1 MSMHAAPGEKRGLG
15 GPVMSSV
22 GRSRNL
28 GYARRPWRD
37 ALARICRQRSIV
49 LGYHGVTEGRLR
61 DDPSLLQ
68 LSPRRFSGQ
77 LELMVDAG
85 FRFVT
90 MAALAR
96 LADGATPPPGFA
108 VVTFDDGMRNNH
120 DVAMPILR
128 EYRIPATVYV
138 TVGFIGGSSPWIGPA
153 GDGAMMTAPQLRHLA
168 AAGWELGA
176 HTMTHPDLST
186 LDYAACRAEIE
197 RGRTALEEIGGTRV
211 ETFAYPFGRYGPEA
225 LAAVRDAGFLAAVT
239 TGSGSW
245 DRFEMT
251 RAMVGAI
258 DPLPVV
264 LLKLTDRYEPLLRSG
279 PARAARNASKR
290 LRSGVARRRHRP

>member
-1 MSMHAAPGEKRGLG
+1 
-15 GPVMSSV
+15 V
-22 GRSRNL
+22 
-28 GYARRPWRD
+28 
-37 ALARICRQRSIV
+37 LARICRQRSIV
-49 LGYHGVTEGRLR
+49 LGYHGVAQGRLR

-68 LSPRRFSGQ
+68 LSPKRFSGQ
-77 LELMVDAG
+77 MELIADAG

-90 MAALAR
+90 MAAFAR
-96 LADGATPPPGFA
+96 LADGRTPPPGFA

-128 EYRIPATVYV
+128 EYEIPATVYV
-138 TVGFIGGSSPWIGPA
+138 TVGYIGGSSPWIGPA
-153 GDGAMMTAPQLRHLA
+153 GDGAMMTASQIRHLV

-186 LDYAACRAEIE
+186 LDYAACRREIE
-197 RGRTALEEIGGTRV
+197 QSRTALEEIGGAPV

-245 DRFEMT
+245 DRFEIT
-251 RAMVGAI
+251 RAMLGAI

-264 LLKLTDRYEPLLRSG
+264 LLKLTDRYEPLLRTR
-279 PARAARNASKR
+279 PAQAARHASKR
-290 LRSGVARRRHRP
+290 LRSAVAGRRNRP

>member
-1 MSMHAAPGEKRGLG
+1 MHATPGERRELG
-15 GPVMSSV
+15 GPVLSSV
-22 GRSRNL
+22 GRSGSF
-28 GYARRPWRD
+28 GYPRRPWRD
-37 ALARICRQRSIV
+37 VLARICRQRSIV

-68 LSPRRFSGQ
+68 LSPRRFSRQ

-85 FRFVT
+85 FSFVT

-96 LADGATPPPGFA
+96 LADGAAPPPGFA

-120 DVAMPILR
+120 HVAMPILR
-128 EYRIPATVYV
+128 EFEIPATVYV
-138 TVGFIGGSSPWIGPA
+138 TIGFIGGSSPWIGPG
-153 GDGAMMTAPQLRHLA
+153 GDGAMMTAPQLRELA

-186 LDYAACRAEIE
+186 LDYAACLEEIE
-197 RGRTALEEIGGTRV
+197 LSRTALEEIGGAPV

-225 LAAVRDAGFLAAVT
+225 LAAVRDAGFLAALT

-251 RAMVGAI
+251 RAMIGAI

-264 LLKLTDRYEPLLRSG
+264 LLKLTDRYEPLLRTG

-290 LRSGVARRRHRP
+290 LRSRVARRRHRP